1 MCIWEATNDLSPCGR
16 TGLASPSILAQIDL
30 KAETVWPAYVTGW
43 TVKAG
48 IHLRKALLSWTRSRF
63 QLKAAFDLWTE
74 LTAMLPGT
82 SSWQYDR

>member
-16 TGLASPSILAQIDL
+16 TGLASPSILAQLDL

-48 IHLRKALLSWTRSRF
+48 IHLRKAPLSWTRSRF
-63 QLKAAFDLWTE
+63 QLKAAFDRWTE